1 MSIRARVDP
10 LPQTLKYG
18 ETVDAFE
25 PGAAP
30 ELARKPK
37 AHRGVLRR
45 FRAPFS
51 CRPTTD
57 TPEGETAPQTP
68 LYGLAALFRGRPI
81 YPRYGALET
90 LHASTRRPARPGQT
104 PLEHAQPP
112 PTQHPEPA
120 PKREKAPAAA
130 RAAQREPES
139 RESRKVESRFA
150 KVESRKSES
159 RSRKSET
166 ARKVAKVACFLKV
179 GSRNKRR
186 NAPQS
191 RCKRF

>member
-1 MSIRARVDP
+1 MSIRARADP

-18 ETVDAFE
+18 ETVDALK
-25 PGAAP
+25 PGTAL
-30 ELARKPK
+30 ELARKPN
-37 AHRGVLRR
+37 APRGVLRR
-45 FRAPFS
+45 FQAPFS
-51 CRPTTD
+51 RRPTTD
-57 TPEGETAPQTP
+57 TLEGKTAPQTP
-68 LYGLAALFRGRPI
+68 PYGLAGLFRGRTI
-81 YPRYGALET
+81 HPRHDTLET
-90 LHASTRRPARPGQT
+90 WHASARYPARPGQT
-104 PLEHAQPP
+104 PPERTQPP
-112 PTQHPEPA
+112 PAQYPERA
-120 PKREKAPAAA
+120 PEREKAPAAA
-130 RAAQREPES
+130 RAAQRGPES

-179 GSRNKRR
+179 RSRNKRR